1 MEAKFEN
8 PYYYGDDDS
17 EFEHL
22 VNLSGALVPIA
33 HIKIIGQVEPG
44 IVIAEEEDGSKL
56 PLWGFPVMLTDSDH
70 ASFDRDLSHILF
82 ETWETMQ
89 EAEIQRRNLAIQV
102 DNYYKRLLG
111 DK

>member
-1 MEAKFEN
+1 MEPKFEN
-8 PYYYGDDDS
+8 PYYYGDD

-22 VNLSGALVPIA
+22 VNFSGALVPIA

-44 IVIAEEEDGSKL
+44 IVIAEDEDGSNL
-56 PLWGFPVMLTDSDH
+56 PLCGFPVMLTDSDY
-70 ASFDRDLSHILF
+70 ASVDRDLSRMLF
-82 ETWETMQ
+82 ETWETLA
-89 EAEIQRRNLAIQV
+89 EAETQRRHLAIQV